1 MVRQPSH
8 LSLPACLPAVSRAS
22 LGARIASSFC
32 LSPQSR
38 FKIFAGQPT
47 VSRDSD
53 KSRKEKQAVKTIIQV
68 TAKIV
73 LPLLLLFATAIC
85 AQAQQ
90 PPPPPQLNVGDVV
103 VAVQGGYQ
111 VFSPAGGAPKAT
123 ISAPTASDTMA
134 GCAFDS
140 TYRLRVADFSAAKVL
155 KYAIP
160 ISPLTNSPQ
169 STQTL
174 TVSASPDS
182 IVFDGRGHFFVGHA
196 GGTIQEYDASGN
208 PVGTSFTVKVDA
220 RTFISLDISA
230 DGNTL
235 FYTSGGSTIRTFNLS
250 THATSKI
257 TVSGLNG
264 SNLFGLRLLGPNFNG
279 TSGFLAAIGTDVVS
293 ITGSGAIV
301 NFYVSSVDGS
311 SNNWRALAFAP
322 DGAHFWAVNLATG
335 HLFEFNITPPGKTA
349 GPSTSA
355 SSDGGQSGVCVVGA
369 FSAAQPQPI
378 LKTAT
383 LTPPPTPTSTSNFA
397 TLTFTTSGTSLSLGN
412 SVSSTSTST
421 NRLNITVNSSSS
433 VTVNA
438 WFTEIDLLVGTSD
451 PSAGSLSCLV
461 VDTPSATPKCG
472 VVKLEL
478 TPDVSANLGLL
489 TSQTSIN
496 PVFLADEENSDTTF
510 VVHGTTYSGGT
521 KHSTVFS
528 LQEQPLSPP
537 AGGAVACGY
546 QTPVTTSP
554 SDFPNANTIPLKFSL
569 ASDLAHCSTPFTSP
583 MTFVPE
589 VSLVLLDPSGLTGT
603 QELGLQTAGHSA
615 PPYRFSPPSTWIVNI
630 DTSTVAAPGCYI
642 ATTSEKG
649 NQFASFSYSSQ
660 TNPATVIISIGGADC
675 SNVKLP

>member
-1 MVRQPSH
+1 M
-8 LSLPACLPAVSRAS
+8 
-22 LGARIASSFC
+22 
-32 LSPQSR
+32 
-38 FKIFAGQPT
+38 
-47 VSRDSD
+47 
-53 KSRKEKQAVKTIIQV
+53 KTIIQV
-68 TAKIV
+68 TARIV
-73 LPLLLLFATAIC
+73 LPLLLLFAAAVC
-85 AQAQQ
+85 AQAQ
-90 PPPPPQLNVGDVV
+90 QLNVGDVV

-111 VFSPAGGAPKAT
+111 VFASDGTSKAPIT
-123 ISAPTASDTMA
+123 ISAPSAGDTTA

-208 PVGTSFTVKVDA
+208 PVGTSFTVKVDT
-220 RTFISLDISA
+220 RIFISLDISA
-230 DGNTL
+230 DGNIL
-235 FYTSGGSTIRTFNLS
+235 FYTSGGSTIRTFNLT
-250 THATSKI
+250 THATSKV

-279 TSGFLAAIGTDVVS
+279 TSGFLAAIGKDVVS

-301 NFYVSSVDGS
+301 NFYVNNVDGG

-322 DGAHFWAVNLATG
+322 GGTQFWAVNLATG
-335 HLFEFNITPPGKTA
+335 HLFEFIISPAAKAA
-349 GPSTSA
+349 GPVSTTANTDNS
-355 SSDGGQSGVCVVGA
+355 QSGVCVVGA

-378 LKTAT
+378 MQTVT
-383 LTPPPTPTSTSNFA
+383 TSNSA
-397 TLTFTTSGTSLSLGN
+397 TLTFTTTSGTPLSLGN
-412 SVSSTSTST
+412 SVSSASTST
-421 NRLNITVNSSSS
+421 NQLNITVNSSSP
-433 VTVNA
+433 VMVNA
-438 WFTEIDLLVGTSD
+438 WFTEIDPPVGISD
-451 PSAGSLSCLV
+451 PTPAPGSLACLV
-461 VDTPSATPKCG
+461 VDKPVVNSTAANKCG

-489 TSQTSIN
+489 TSQNSIN

-554 SDFPNANTIPLKFSL
+554 SDFRNANTIPLKFSL

-583 MTFVPE
+583 MTFVPQI
-589 VSLVLLDPSGLTGT
+589 SFVLLDLSGLTGT

-630 DTSTVAAPGCYI
+630 DTSTVGAPGCYI
-642 ATTSEKG
+642 ATTSEAG

-660 TNPATVIISIGGADC
+660 THPDTVIISIGGADC
-675 SNVKLP
+675 TKISLP

>member
-1 MVRQPSH
+1 MVRLPSR
-8 LSLPACLPAVSRAS
+8 LSLRACLPATSRAS

-38 FKIFAGQPT
+38 FKNFVGQPT

-73 LPLLLLFATAIC
+73 LPLLLLFAAAVC

-90 PPPPPQLNVGDVV
+90 PPQLNVGDVV
-103 VAVQGGYQ
+103 VAVQGEYQ
-111 VFSPAGGAPKAT
+111 VFAPAGNAAKAT
-123 ISAPTASDTMA
+123 IPAPLASDTMA

-140 TYRLRVADFSAAKVL
+140 TYRLRGADFAGAEVL
-155 KYAIP
+155 KFAIP
-160 ISPLTNSPQ
+160 SPFSFISSQTATTAASPQ
-169 STQTL
+169 S
-174 TVSASPDS
+174 V
-182 IVFDGRGHFFVGHA
+182 VFDGHNNFFVGHE
-196 GGTIQEYDASGN
+196 GGTIKKYDASGN
-208 PVGTSFTVKVDA
+208 LLESFTVHVDS
-220 RTFISLDISA
+220 RTFISLDLSA
-230 DGNTL
+230 DGNVL
-235 FYTSGGSTIRTFNLS
+235 FYTSGGSTIRTFNLT
-250 THATSKI
+250 THATSKV

-264 SNLFGLRLLGPNFNG
+264 SNLFGLRLLGPNFDG
-279 TSGFLAAIGTDVVS
+279 TSGFLAAIGKDVVRV
-293 ITGSGAIV
+293 TGSGTIQT
-301 NFYVSSVDGS
+301 FYVSNANDGS

-322 DGAHFWAVNLATG
+322 DGAHFWTVNLATG
-335 HLFEFNITPPGKTA
+335 DLFEFTITPAAKAA
-349 GPSTSA
+349 GPISTSA
-355 SSDGGQSGVCVVGA
+355 SNGQSGVCVVGA
-369 FSAAQPQPI
+369 FSAAQPQSI

-383 LTPPPTPTSTSNFA
+383 TSNSA
-397 TLTFTTSGTSLSLGN
+397 TLTFTSTSGTPLSLGN
-412 SVSSTSTST
+412 SVSSASTST
-421 NRLNITVNSSSS
+421 NQLNITVNSSSP

-438 WFTEIDLLVGTSD
+438 WFTEIDPPVGISD
-451 PSAGSLSCLV
+451 PATPPAPNSLACLV
-461 VDTPSATPKCG
+461 VDKPVVNSVATNKCA
-472 VVKLEL
+472 VVKLEF

-489 TSQTSIN
+489 TSQNSIN

-554 SDFPNANTIPLKFSL
+554 SDFRNANTIPLKFSL

-583 MTFVPE
+583 MTFVPQI
-589 VSLVLLDPSGLTGT
+589 SFVLLDPSGLTGT

-630 DTSTVAAPGCYI
+630 DTSTVGAPGCYI
-642 ATTSEKG
+642 ATTSERG

-660 TNPATVIISIGGADC
+660 TNLATVIISIGGKDC
-675 SNVKLP
+675 TGISLP